1 MSLRSR
7 RHFLRDSAVRLS
19 RRKFLLLA
27 VGSAALP
34 AVSRFACAQAY
45 PTRPVR
51 IIVPAA
57 AGGPTDIIARI
68 IGQKLS
74 ETWSQQFVVENIPAG
89 AGNVAAGMVAK
100 AAPDGHT
107 ILFPTSSVVVNPSLY
122 VKLPYDTVRDF
133 AAVTLAAASPH
144 VLTINPQIPVNAVQ
158 QLISLVRENPGK
170 YSYASPGT
178 GTTGQLAGELFR
190 ISLGLDLTH
199 VPFNGAAPAIV
210 STIGGHTQMMFGAL
224 PGAATSIKD
233 GQLRALAV
241 TSGKRN
247 PSFPDVPTLAE
258 AGVPDQESEFI
269 QGVFVPNG
277 TPKQIID
284 KLYREISRIVLIPEI
299 KDRLATIGY
308 TPVGNTPEEFS
319 AQLKRDIARCAKVIR
334 EAGIKQIQ

>member
-1 MSLRSR
+1 VKLPR
-7 RHFLRDSAVRLS
+7 RQFLH
-19 RRKFLLLA
+19 LA
-27 VGSAALP
+27 AGAAALP
-34 AVSRFACAQAY
+34 ALPRIARGQAY

-57 AGGPTDIIARI
+57 AGGPSDIMGRI

-74 ETWSQQFVVENIPAG
+74 QTWGQQFIVENIPTG

-100 AAPDGHT
+100 AAPDGYT
-107 ILFPTSSVVVNPSLY
+107 ILFPTSGVVVNPSLY

-144 VLTINPQIPVNAVQ
+144 VLTVNPQVPVKAVQ
-158 QLISLVRENPGK
+158 ELISLVRANPGK

-199 VPFNGAAPAIV
+199 VPFNGAAPGIT

-224 PGAATSIKD
+224 PGAAASIKD

-241 TSGKRN
+241 TSGERN

-269 QGVFVPNG
+269 QGVFVPAG
-277 TPKQIID
+277 TSKEVID
-284 KLYREISRIVLIPEI
+284 KLYREIAHIVLLPEV
-299 KDRLATIGY
+299 KERLATIGY
-308 TPVGNTPEEFS
+308 NAVGNTPEEFA
-319 AQLKRDIARCAKVIR
+319 AQIKRDITRWAKVIR

>member
-1 MSLRSR
+1 VGLP
-7 RHFLRDSAVRLS
+7 
-19 RRKFLLLA
+19 RRKFLRLA

-34 AVSRFACAQAY
+34 AVSRLAWAQAY

-74 ETWSQQFVVENIPAG
+74 KTWGQQVVVENIPAG

-100 AAPDGHT
+100 AAPDGYT
-107 ILFPTSSVVVNPSLY
+107 ILFPNSGIVVNPSLY

-144 VLTINPQIPVNAVQ
+144 VLTVNPKMPVKAVQ
-158 QLISLVRENPGK
+158 ELISLVRANPGK

-199 VPFNGAAPAIV
+199 VPFNGAAPAIM

-247 PSFPDVPTLAE
+247 PSFSDVPTLAE

-269 QGVFVPNG
+269 QGVFVPAG
-277 TPKQIID
+277 TSKEIID
-284 KLYREISRIVLIPEI
+284 KLYREIAHIVLLPEV
-299 KDRLATIGY
+299 KERLATIGY
-308 TPVGNTPEEFS
+308 TAVGNTPEEF
-319 AQLKRDIARCAKVIR
+319 AVQIKQDIARWAKVIR